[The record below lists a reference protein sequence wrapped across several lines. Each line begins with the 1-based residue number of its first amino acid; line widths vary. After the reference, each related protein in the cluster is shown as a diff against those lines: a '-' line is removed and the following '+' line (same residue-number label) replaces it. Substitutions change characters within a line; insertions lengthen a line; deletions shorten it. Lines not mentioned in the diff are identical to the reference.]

1 MAANN
6 RRGTQKVFTKLMVPV
21 DVTHPGQLEKAL
33 AVAAD
38 LARHYGAGICY
49 VAVTSSAPNTLGHTP
64 DEAARH
70 LDEFAAAQGETHG
83 LDTSGHL
90 VVSHDPAV
98 DLDKSLLGAIQDTGA
113 DLVVADQN
121 IFEISPDAI
130 AETKICLTLF
140 DGKIVYERTGV

>member
-1 MAANN
+1 
-6 RRGTQKVFTKLMVPV
+6 VFTKLMVPV

-49 VAVTSSAPNTLGHTP
+49 VAVTSSAPNALGHTP
-64 DEAARH
+64 EEAARH

-83 LDTSGHL
+83 LGTSGHL

-98 DLDKSLLGAIQDTGA
+98 DLDKSLLGAIRDTGA
-113 DLVVADQN
+113 DLVVVASHVPGWRDL
-121 IFEISPDAI
+121 FSGSHGGWLARHAPVSVTVVRDA
-130 AETKICLTLF
+130 
-140 DGKIVYERTGV
+140 